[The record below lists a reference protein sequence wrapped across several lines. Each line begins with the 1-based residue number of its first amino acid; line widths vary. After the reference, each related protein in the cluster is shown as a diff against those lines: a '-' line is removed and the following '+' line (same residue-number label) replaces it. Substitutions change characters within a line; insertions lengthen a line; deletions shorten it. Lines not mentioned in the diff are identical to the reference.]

1 MSPAIVHALRHRPIL
16 TKGGPVHLY
25 VFVPGKDRAKVL
37 CREATDAIVAK
48 IDGAS
53 VVTRLARCK
62 GSRTKPQGYARQVR
76 VPDRRVVGGMHA
88 AASVLLRRGWCV
100 EVERDADVA
109 PDGVARKFVIGTAW
123 RTVVACEDP
132 SHVRR
137 VVAAGHAPCVRCEVE
152 SLYPV
157 PVADETSRVE
167 SLVSEAVCSWL
178 PLVLLGTPVADRLVS
193 RNVYVED
200 ARDYAGHLV
209 TLRDALPA
217 GDDESDWQDAHEALH
232 EAAHA
237 CYALATCEHA
247 NAGRTRLLAE
257 TIRRANAV
265 GALAKKLHGERYRR
279 AVREARGMGVL

>member
-16 TKGGPVHLY
+16 TKGGPVHLD

-62 GSRTKPQGYARQVR
+62 GSRTKPQGYARRVR
-76 VPDRRVVGGMHA
+76 VPDKRVVGGMHA

-137 VVAAGHAPCVRCEVE
+137 VVAAGRAPCVRCEVE

-157 PVADETSRVE
+157 
-167 SLVSEAVCSWL
+167 
-178 PLVLLGTPVADRLVS
+178 PVADRLVS

-217 GDDESDWQDAHEALH
+217 GDDESDWQDAHDALH

>member
-1 MSPAIVHALRHRPIL
+1 MSPAVVHALRHRPIL

-25 VFVPGKDRAKVL
+25 VFVPGKDRAKAL

-48 IDGAS
+48 IDGAE

-62 GSRTKPQGYARQVR
+62 GSHDLPQGYSRQVR
-76 VPDRRVVGGMHA
+76 VPDKRVVGGMHA

-178 PLVLLGTPVADRLVS
+178 PLVLLGTPAAERHVG
-193 RNVYVED
+193 RNVFVED
-200 ARDYAGHLV
+200 ARDLG
-209 TLRDALPA
+209 DALVALRESLA
-217 GDDESDWQDAHEALH
+217 GLGLDEDTEAYRATH

-237 CYALATCEHA
+237 CYALATCEFA
-247 NAGRTRLLAE
+247 NEGRNRLLAE
-257 TIRRANAV
+257 AIRRALVV
-265 GALAKKLHGERYRR
+265 GAGAKKLHGERYRV
-279 AVREARGMGVL
+279 AVREARAMGVL

>member
-1 MSPAIVHALRHRPIL
+1 MSPAIVHALRP
-16 TKGGPVHLY
+16 TKGGPVHLD

-62 GSRTKPQGYARQVR
+62 GSRTKPQGYARRVR
-76 VPDRRVVGGMHA
+76 VPDKRVVGGMHA

-178 PLVLLGTPVADRLVS
+178 RARCEVTSFNDRTDTLTACSYKSAPRGRYTDRVLHKRFKVT
-193 RNVYVED
+193 
-200 ARDYAGHLV
+200 RDEFQQAFG
-209 TLRDALPA
+209 
-217 GDDESDWQDAHEALH
+217 
-232 EAAHA
+232 
-237 CYALATCEHA
+237 
-247 NAGRTRLLAE
+247 
-257 TIRRANAV
+257 
-265 GALAKKLHGERYRR
+265 AKKKTEDK
-279 AVREARGMGVL
+279 AA